1 MNKLSL
7 NRCDFSITTIINDRP
22 KNRNRDYKHLEDLS
36 SSGQGGR
43 FLFSMEEDEF
53 FGEKTFQHYCAEF
66 IKHSQKIGDGW
77 EWRASKVKISF
88 SISIEVFIFPYLK
101 PQ

>member
-1 MNKLSL
+1 
-7 NRCDFSITTIINDRP
+7 
-22 KNRNRDYKHLEDLS
+22 
-36 SSGQGGR
+36 
-43 FLFSMEEDEF
+43 MEEDEF

-77 EWRASKVKISF
+77 EWRASKVKISL

>member
-1 MNKLSL
+1 
-7 NRCDFSITTIINDRP
+7 
-22 KNRNRDYKHLEDLS
+22 
-36 SSGQGGR
+36 
-43 FLFSMEEDEF
+43 MEENEF

-77 EWRASKVKISF
+77 EWRASKVRILF
-88 SISIEVFIFPYLK
+88 SISMEVFIFPHLN

>member
-1 MNKLSL
+1 
-7 NRCDFSITTIINDRP
+7 
-22 KNRNRDYKHLEDLS
+22 
-36 SSGQGGR
+36 
-43 FLFSMEEDEF
+43 MEEDEF

-77 EWRASKVKISF
+77 EWRASKVKISL
-88 SISIEVFIFPYLK
+88 SILIEVFIFPYLK